1 MDNEVLLLKIIQESK
16 VLQQKI
22 HQLYP
27 TWPRMIMDVMLVYT
41 LLVESTLHCILG
53 V

>member
-1 MDNEVLLLKIIQESK
+1 MNNEALLLKIIQESK

-27 TWPRMIMDVMLVYT
+27 TWPRMIIDGILVYT
-41 LLVESTLHCILG
+41 LVERTLHCILG
-53 V
+53 L

>member
-27 TWPRMIMDVMLVYT
+27 TWPRMIIDVMLVYT
-41 LLVESTLHCILG
+41 LVASTLHCILG